1 MKQLKKDFQT
11 VSKSLKVLTQ
21 KVEKLKKRLEVL
33 GGKPAAAAA
42 KAKPK
47 ISKAKTTKKKAMVKS
62 TPKKANIPTA
72 YDTFLGIVNK
82 SKKGVS
88 VEQLKAKT
96 GFNDKKIANL
106 VFKAKKQRKIKS
118 EDRGIYVKA

>member
-1 MKQLKKDFQT
+1 MKQLKKDLQT

-33 GGKPAAAAA
+33 GKKPAAA

-47 ISKAKTTKKKAMVKS
+47 ISKAKTTEKKAVVKS
-62 TPKKANIPTA
+62 TQKKANIPTA
-72 YDTFLGIVNK
+72 YDTFLGMVNK

-106 VFKAKKQRKIKS
+106 VFKAKKQGKIKS
-118 EDRGIYVKA
+118 QDRGVYMKA